1 MACIFYLYCV
11 YSFFYALSAIT
22 GSQPM
27 TRSTTPSQ
35 TTADTAPL
43 QNTPSILQAP
53 SCAGHV
59 LPYVLFPLLKTLS
72 AVYFLFWSTILTHNG
87 QEMVC
92 NWC

>member
-35 TTADTAPL
+35 TIADTAPL
-43 QNTPSILQAP
+43 QNTPSILHGTILCWA
-53 SCAGHV
+53 C
-59 LPYVLFPLLKTLS
+59 
-72 AVYFLFWSTILTHNG
+72 STIRIVSSAKDS
-87 QEMVC
+87 VC
-92 NWC
+92 CLFFVLVNNFDS